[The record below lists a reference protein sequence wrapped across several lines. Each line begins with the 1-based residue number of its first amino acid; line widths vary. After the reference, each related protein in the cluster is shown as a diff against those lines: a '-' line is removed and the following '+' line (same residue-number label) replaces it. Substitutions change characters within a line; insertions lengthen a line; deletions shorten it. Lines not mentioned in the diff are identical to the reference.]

1 MQQLPEPPAPSSA
14 AKRPKAKASEF
25 PSSRS
30 SNAYGMAMFLG
41 LFAGPK
47 GLVAAPLAL
56 YVINQTCSSWS
67 DQARWILWFVIGVFI
82 SPFLLAF

>member
-1 MQQLPEPPAPSSA
+1 
-14 AKRPKAKASEF
+14 
-25 PSSRS
+25 
-30 SNAYGMAMFLG
+30 MAMFLG